1 MCRGAGSAEWAI
13 QPKEMTAQ
21 CMFENYG
28 LQLTCHLALKET
40 VSHFQHR
47 AGTREPLITLPDNI
61 LLEWSILYSL
71 INCIFYLHMTVVV
84 CHKNKV
90 YLPAQQ
96 KKREETQNEGTH

>member
-21 CMFENYG
+21 FMFGNYG

-47 AGTREPLITLPDNI
+47 AGTREPLIALPDNI
-61 LLEWSILYSL
+61 LLEWNVLYSL
-71 INCIFYLHMTVVV
+71 INCIFYLHMTVIV
-84 CHKNKV
+84 CHKNEI

-96 KKREETQNEGTH
+96 KKRQETQNGEPH